1 MELKKIN
8 SKNSDLSTSSSFDS
22 YSSGVTF
29 DDEFNSLKRNTI
41 GVIEC
46 IALSVG
52 GIGLSA
58 ATFFVF
64 PNIANAS
71 GSGVP
76 FTVLIGALCCLSI
89 ANTISIF
96 ATYISSSASF
106 FVYITKGLG
115 NEVGFLSFWVLITGY
130 LLILSSCVLQF
141 SGALADLI
149 SRYSGFHCPWIL
161 CSIVMLTIVPTLAFI
176 GIDVVLKTSIVAMV
190 LETLVMLVLSLT
202 IVIKGGDQGNY
213 PLAFTPVGENSG
225 GIDGIAT
232 GLVYCCFLFVGFE
245 GAATLGQETRNPK
258 KNIPIAVFG
267 SIAFAAT
274 WFIWAMYSLVVA
286 VGPSNILSIDI
297 SQSTI
302 QQLAHKFVGYW
313 FSIIVDIAGVVSGF
327 GVVSSWFNIVFRILY
342 SFGKTKDIGVISY
355 LGKTNKRF
363 KTPHF
368 AIICLIGFIII
379 MEALVIG
386 STKNIYAKS
395 SWEIYNYLSFIGTI
409 PIIIIFIITNIAVI
423 RYIRHNQKQN
433 YQIIR
438 HLILPIL
445 SSIIFILVL
454 IINFLSNS
462 KVYPLQ
468 YFLIGLGSFLLIG
481 VAITLYLH
489 FYKKDYLK
497 NMLYQMSL

>member
-8 SKNSDLSTSSSFDS
+8 CKSSELSINSSFDS
-22 YSSGVTF
+22 FTSGVTY
-29 DDEFNSLKRNTI
+29 DDEFNTLKKNTI

-64 PNIANAS
+64 PNIAAS
-71 GSGVP
+71 AGTSVP
-76 FTVLIGALCCLSI
+76 FTVFIGTLCCLSI

-96 ATYISSSASF
+96 GTYISSSASF

-115 NEVGFLSFWVLITGY
+115 NEMGFLSLWILITGY
-130 LLILSSCVLQF
+130 LLILSSVILQF
-141 SGALADLI
+141 SGGFSDLI
-149 SRYSGFHCPWIL
+149 TRYSGFDCPWIL
-161 CSIVMLTIVPTLAFI
+161 CTISVLTIIPTLAYI
-176 GIDVVLKTSIVAMV
+176 GIDVVLKTSIVAMI

-213 PLAFTPVGENSG
+213 PLALTPVGEYSG
-225 GIDGIAT
+225 GISGIAT

-286 VGPSNILSIDI
+286 VGPSNIFSINVN
-297 SQSTI
+297 QSPI
-302 QQLAHKFVGYW
+302 QHYANRFVGYW

-327 GVVSSWFNIVFRILY
+327 GVASSWFNIVFRIIY
-342 SFGKTKDIGVISY
+342 SFGKTKQNGLISY
-355 LGKTNKRF
+355 LGKTNRRF

-368 AIICLIGFIII
+368 AIISLIIFIII
-379 MEALVIG
+379 MIGLIVG
-386 STKNIYAKS
+386 STQKINSKS
-395 SWEIYNYLSFIGTI
+395 CWEVYNYLSFTGTI

-423 RYIRHNQKQN
+423 RYVKLNQKQDF
-433 YQIIR
+433 QIIR

-462 KVYPLQ
+462 KIYPLQ

-497 NMLYQMSL
+497 NMLD

>member
-8 SKNSDLSTSSSFDS
+8 SKGSDLSTSSSFDS
-22 YSSGVTF
+22 CSSGVTF
-29 DDEFNSLKRNTI
+29 DDDFNTLKRNTI

-64 PNIANAS
+64 PNIAIAS
-71 GSGVP
+71 GSSVP

-96 ATYISSSASF
+96 GTYISSSASF

-115 NEVGFLSFWVLITGY
+115 NEMGFLSFWVLITGY

-141 SGALADLI
+141 AGAFSDLV
-149 SRYSGFHCPWIL
+149 SRYSDFHCPWIVSTIL
-161 CSIVMLTIVPTLAFI
+161 IITIVPTLAYI

-213 PLAFTPVGENSG
+213 PLALTPVGENSG
-225 GIDGIAT
+225 GLSGIAT

-286 VGPSNILSIDI
+286 AGPSNIFSIDV
-297 SQSTI
+297 SQSPI
-302 QQLAHKFVGYW
+302 QQYAHRFVGYW
-313 FSIIVDIAGVVSGF
+313 FAIIVDIAGVVSGF
-327 GVVSSWFNIVFRILY
+327 GVVSSWFNIVFRIVY
-342 SFGKTKDIGVISY
+342 SFGKTKENGVISY

-368 AIICLIGFIII
+368 AIISLIGFIILI
-379 MEALVIG
+379 SALIVG
-386 STKNIYAKS
+386 STKSIYSKS
-395 SWEIYNYLSFIGTI
+395 SWEVYNYLSFTGTI

-423 RYIRHNQKQN
+423 RYVRLHQIQD

-438 HLILPIL
+438 HLILPII

-462 KVYPLQ
+462 KIYPLQ
-468 YFLIGLGSFLLIG
+468 YFLIGLGLFLLIG
-481 VAITLYLH
+481 VGITLYLH

-497 NMLYQMSL
+497 NMLYQMS